1 MKLRLTT
8 SVFLLALAASV
19 PMFISSKYYL
29 HVAIICV
36 LYVIIAQSLNLVV
49 GYLGYI
55 SFAHNALYG
64 IGAYASAL
72 LVVKLG
78 FSFWLA
84 LPAAIIITALAG
96 FLVGLLPLGLRLK
109 GPYFALVTMAFGL
122 VLMAVVH
129 NWEGLTGGPKG
140 FPSIPSPDALLGIS
154 FNTRQAYYYLVLFFA
169 ALAVLFMWRL
179 TKSKVGRTF
188 VAIREDED
196 MAEAIG
202 IHVGYYKVLCFTI
215 SSGLI
220 GLAGS
225 LFAHY
230 SRFLGPDMFALSEAV
245 DQLTMVIIGGMGT
258 IGGPIV
264 GAISLVIL
272 PEAMRGLASYRQIIF
287 SLVLILAIMF
297 MPKGLAGLF
306 DWAKKKVLGKFAK

>member
-8 SVFLLALAASV
+8 SVFLLAVAASL
-19 PMFISSKYYL
+19 PLFISSKYYL
-29 HVAIICV
+29 HVAIISI

-64 IGAYASAL
+64 IGAYASAIM
-72 LVVKLG
+72 VVKLG
-78 FSFWLA
+78 ISFWVA
-84 LPAAIIITALAG
+84 LPAAIIITSLAG
-96 FLVGLLPLGLRLK
+96 LLVGLLPLGLKLK

-122 VLMAVVH
+122 VIMSVVH
-129 NWEGLTGGPKG
+129 NWESLTGGPKG
-140 FPSIPSPDALLGIS
+140 FASIPSPNALLGIS
-154 FNTRQAYYYLVLFFA
+154 FNSRQAYYYLVLFFA
-169 ALAVLFMWRL
+169 TLVVLFMWRL

-188 VAIREDED
+188 EAIREDED

-202 IHVGYYKVLCFTI
+202 VHVGYYKVLCFTI
-215 SSGLI
+215 SSGLM

-258 IGGPIV
+258 IGGPII
-264 GAISLVIL
+264 GAILLVIL
-272 PEAMRGLASYRQIIF
+272 PEALRGLAGYRQIIF
-287 SLVLILAIMF
+287 SVILILAIMF

-306 DWAKKKVLGKFAK
+306 DWATKKVANKFPK